1 MIQRNESVCAT
12 INLQQQDYDE
22 DDIYGSYD
30 KNSQPRNQSCLP
42 FARSDAYCHTIISRH
57 REQYNA
63 LTAFVDLSQVYGS
76 DKTISEALRNKDL
89 GKGRFQEN
97 KKNGIFQLGGL
108 LRES

>member
-97 KKNGIFQLGGL
+97 KKMEFSSWVGC
-108 LRES
+108 